1 MELFRNLRIRVGK
14 SMLSGKI
21 SKMTRKPQYI
31 SYCNIKNIGI
41 IWDAS
46 RPEEFAV
53 LSRFCQKMSE
63 QNIDVQILGYFPGK
77 KLPDQYT
84 AKQFLNCLKRDEID
98 FFYRPLAPL
107 TDDFLKT
114 RFDVLIDINFKK
126 QFPLLYLSALSAAS
140 LKVGL
145 TDSKPE
151 SSPFEMMISLKNP
164 VKIEHYLEQVLFYL
178 EMINS
183 EPAKQAV

>member
-1 MELFRNLRIRVGK
+1 MELFRNLRIRVGR

-31 SYCNIKNIGI
+31 SYCNIKHIGVV
-41 IWDAS
+41 WDAS

-53 LSRFCQKMSE
+53 LSKFRQKMSE
-63 QNIDVQILGYFPGK
+63 QNIDVQILGYYPGRN
-77 KLPDQYT
+77 LPDQYT
-84 AKQFLNCLKRDEID
+84 AKQFLNCLKRNEID

-107 TDDFLKT
+107 TDDFLRT
-114 RFDVLIDINFKK
+114 RFDVLIDINFRK
-126 QFPLLYLSALSAAS
+126 QFPLEYISTLSAAS

-145 TDSKPE
+145 ADSKPE

-164 VKIEHYLEQVLFYL
+164 VKIEQYLEHVLFYL